1 MKTRIGACFTAL
13 AALAITTFTLFAPR
27 PSHAEDTIK
36 IGYSEALSGVFAQ
49 VGDQGIKSIQYAI
62 DGVNARGGVLGKKL
76 ELVAFDNKG
85 QPSEALITLQK
96 MLDDNMP
103 VLLNCGPSNTASALI
118 AAVDKNN
125 ERNPAHRILYVNCGG
140 LAPEL
145 TNEQCSYWHFRSSA
159 HAGMQA
165 EVIVRALP
173 KTIGKVYLIN
183 QDYLFGQSA
192 QRDLKAYLGK
202 LRPDIQIVGEE
213 MIPLGKVKDFSS
225 YVVKIKASGADALI
239 TGNWGPDLILLIKAG
254 MDTGLPIAYYT
265 MLGHIA
271 GTPTAIGPGGD
282 GRVFSVLS
290 FHENVATE
298 VNDPKVTAFVEGF
311 RAKNG
316 FDYIF
321 GDRYAAVQLIADAMN
336 KAGSTDPA
344 KLAVAM
350 EGITIIDAAGAKAT
364 MRAEDHQLLM
374 TYYAAIFSKNVKY
387 DSEKTGLGWKTSAVV
402 KAADLGQPS
411 TCKMK
416 RPTM

>member
-1 MKTRIGACFTAL
+1 MAFRTGWRFAALITFVLSAL
-13 AALAITTFTLFAPR
+13 AAYAPSR
-27 PSHAEDTIK
+27 ADDTIK
-36 IGYSEALSGVFAQ
+36 IGYSEALSGVFSQ

-76 ELVAFDNKG
+76 ELVTFDNKA
-85 QPSEALITLQK
+85 QPSEALITMQK
-96 MLDDNMP
+96 MLDDNLP
-103 VLLNCGPSNTASALI
+103 ILLNCGPSNISSALI
-118 AAVDKNN
+118 AGVDKNN
-125 ERNPAHRILYVNCGG
+125 ERNPNHRILYINCGG

-159 HAGMQA
+159 NAGMQA
-165 EVIVRALP
+165 EVMVRAMP
-173 KTIGKVYLIN
+173 RTVRKVYLIN

-192 QRDLKAYLGK
+192 QRDLKAYLAK

-225 YVVKIKASGADALI
+225 YIAKIKNSEADALL
-239 TGNWGPDLILLIKAG
+239 TGNWGPDLTLLIKAG
-254 MDTGLPIAYYT
+254 MDSGLPIAYYT

-271 GTPTAIGPGGD
+271 GTPTAIGPSGD

-311 RAKNG
+311 RQKNN

-321 GDRYAAVQLIADAMN
+321 GDRYAAVQMIADAIN
-336 KAGSTDPA
+336 KAHSTDPA
-344 KLAVAM
+344 AVAAAM
-350 EGITIIDAAGAKAT
+350 EGLTITDAAGAKAT
-364 MRAEDHQLLM
+364 VRTEDHQLLM
-374 TYYAAIFSKNVKY
+374 TYYGALFSKGVKY
-387 DSEKTGLGWKTSAVV
+387 DSEHTGLGWKTSAVI
-402 KAADLGQPS
+402 KGADLGQPT

-416 RPTM
+416 RPAA

>member
-1 MKTRIGACFTAL
+1 MATQIRWHRAIAGLLIAAGTA
-13 AALAITTFTLFAPR
+13 LFAPAPAR
-27 PSHAEDTIK
+27 ADDTIK

-62 DGVNARGGVLGKKL
+62 DGVNARGGVLGKRL

-85 QPSEALITLQK
+85 QPSEALITMQK
-96 MLDDNMP
+96 MLDENFSI
-103 VLLNCGPSNTASALI
+103 LLNCGPSNIASALI
-118 AAVDKNN
+118 AAVEKSND
-125 ERNPAHRILYVNCGG
+125 RNPDHRILYVNCGG

-173 KTIGKVYLIN
+173 KTITKVYLIN

-192 QRDLKAYLGK
+192 QRDLKAYLAR
-202 LRPDIQIVGEE
+202 LRPDVQIVGEE

-225 YVVKIKASGADALI
+225 YVAKIRSSGAEALV
-239 TGNWGPDLILLIKAG
+239 TGNWGPDLVLLVKAG
-254 MDTGLPIAYYT
+254 MDSGLPIAYYT
-265 MLGHIA
+265 MLGHLA
-271 GTPTAIGPGGD
+271 GTPTAIGAGGD

-298 VNDPKVTAFVEGF
+298 VSDPKVTAFVEGF
-311 RAKNG
+311 RQKFD

-321 GDRYAAVQLIADAMN
+321 GDRYAAVQLIADAIN
-336 KAGSTDPA
+336 KAGSSDPA
-344 KLAVAM
+344 KLAAAM
-350 EGITIIDAAGAKAT
+350 EGITIADAAGATAT
-364 MRAEDHQLLM
+364 MRKEDHQLLM
-374 TYYAAIFSKNVKY
+374 TYYGALFTRGVKY
-387 DSEKTGLGWKTSAVV
+387 DSEHTGLGWKTSAVV

-416 RPTM
+416 RPAS

>member
-1 MKTRIGACFTAL
+1 MRVLGGWRF
-13 AALAITTFTLFAPR
+13 AALAMLVLSAGTRLMPAQ
-27 PSHAEDTIK
+27 AADTVK

-49 VGDQGIKSIQYAI
+49 VGDQGIKSIQYAV
-62 DGVNARGGVLGKKL
+62 DGINARGGVLGKQL
-76 ELVAFDNKG
+76 ELVAYDNKG
-85 QPSEALITLQK
+85 QPSEALITMQK
-96 MLDDNMP
+96 MLDDNLP
-103 VLLNCGPSNTASALI
+103 VLLNCGPSNIASTLI

-125 ERNPAHRILYVNCGG
+125 ERNPGHRILYVNCGG

-165 EVIVRALP
+165 EVVVRALP
-173 KTIGKVYLIN
+173 KTITKVYLIN

-192 QRDLKAYLGK
+192 QRDLKAYLAK
-202 LRPDIQIVGEE
+202 LRPDVQIVGEE

-225 YVVKIKASGADALI
+225 YIAKIKSSGADALL
-239 TGNWGPDLILLIKAG
+239 TGNWGPDLTLLIKAG
-254 MDTGLPIAYYT
+254 MDTGLPISYYT

-311 RAKNG
+311 RKRYN

-321 GDRYAAVQLIADAMN
+321 GDRYAAVQLIADAIN

-344 KLAVAM
+344 QVAHAM
-350 EGITIIDAAGAKAT
+350 EGITIIDAAGAPAT

-374 TYYAAIFSKNVKY
+374 TYYGAIFSKGVKY
-387 DSEKTGLGWKTSAVV
+387 DSENTGLGWKTQAVV

-416 RPTM
+416 RPTS

>member
-1 MKTRIGACFTAL
+1 MRNFGGWRFAILTAL
-13 AALAITTFTLFAPR
+13 VIFAATSR
-27 PSHAEDTIK
+27 PAQAADPLK

-62 DGVNARGGVLGKKL
+62 DGINARGGVLGRPL
-76 ELVAFDNKG
+76 ELVAYDNKG
-85 QPSEALITLQK
+85 QPSEALITMQK
-96 MLDDNMP
+96 MLDDNLP
-103 VLLNCGPSNTASALI
+103 VLLNCGPSNIASTLI

-125 ERNPAHRILYVNCGG
+125 ERNPNHRILYVNCGG

-165 EVIVRALP
+165 EVVVRALP
-173 KTIGKVYLIN
+173 KTITKVYLIN

-192 QRDLKAYLGK
+192 QRDLKAYLAK
-202 LRPDIQIVGEE
+202 LRPDVQIVGEE

-225 YVVKIKASGADALI
+225 YVAKIKSSGADALL
-239 TGNWGPDLILLIKAG
+239 TGNWGPDLTLLVKAG

-311 RAKNG
+311 RKKYN

-321 GDRYAAVQLIADAMN
+321 GDRFAAVQLIADAIN

-344 KLAVAM
+344 QIARAM
-350 EGITIIDAAGAKAT
+350 EGITIIDAAGAPAT

-374 TYYAAIFSKNVKY
+374 TYYGAIFSKGVKY
-387 DSEKTGLGWKTSAVV
+387 DSENTGLGWKTQAVV
-402 KAADLGQPS
+402 KAADLGQPN

-416 RPTM
+416 RPTS